1 MKGALLLDPSDVI
14 VSLASSDRE
23 GVLAEFAD
31 CVTKRYPEALG
42 DNLLQLLL
50 ERESLGSTGI
60 GDGIAIPHCKSPTL
74 KAPVLLFGRSESGVD
89 FHAIDAKPVRLFFL
103 LIAPEG
109 AVGIHLKLL
118 ARISR
123 LLKKPMV
130 REQLIEA
137 VSAEEIAAIVMEQ
150 DIRL

>member
-1 MKGALLLDPSDVI
+1 MKGALLLEPSDVI
-14 VSLASSDRE
+14 VSLAFSDRE

-31 CVTKRYPEALG
+31 CVAKRYPEALE

-60 GDGIAIPHCKSPTL
+60 GDGIAIPHCKSPAL

-89 FHAIDAKPVRLFFL
+89 FHAIDGKPVRLFFL

-130 REQLIEA
+130 REQLTEA
-137 VSAEEIAAIVMEQ
+137 ASAEEIAAIVREQ

>member
-14 VSLASSDRE
+14 VALASSDRE

-31 CVTKRYPEALG
+31 CVTKRYPEALA
-42 DNLLQLLL
+42 DNILQLLL

-60 GDGIAIPHCKSPTL
+60 GDGIAIPHCKSPAL
-74 KAPVLLFGRSESGVD
+74 KTPVLLFGRSESGVD
-89 FHAIDAKPVRLFFL
+89 FHAIDGKRVHLFFL

-109 AVGIHLKLL
+109 AVGTHLKLL

-123 LLKKPMV
+123 LLKNPMA
-130 REQLIEA
+130 REQLTEA
-137 VSAEEIAAIVMEQ
+137 TSADEIAAIVRVQEN
-150 DIRL
+150 RP